1 MIAGTRRWTNRQYRW
16 RLSRFRPI
24 PHPPRSPSLNDGRS
38 HASRAQIIAAFASI
52 YLVWGSTYL
61 AIRYAVQTIP
71 PFMMGGLRFVVSGVI
86 LYLWARY
93 RGASRPTRLNWRNA
107 IIAGGFLLLGGN
119 GAVVWAEQFVPSG
132 LTALLVSIL
141 PFWLV
146 IIEWVRPPRRRPSGA
161 VLIGLVLGFIGIV
174 VLVGRSGFGGRGD
187 VSSLGPVVL
196 ILGSLS
202 WAIGSFWS
210 RDAELPESGM
220 LTTGMEMLGGGAL
233 LLIVGTLTGELS
245 RFDIH
250 RISSASTIGLLYLVT
265 FGSLLGFTS
274 YIWLLDKVSPARL
287 GTYAYVN
294 PIVAVLLGWAIAGE
308 RLAVRTAV
316 AAAIVICAVALI
328 TTARSTTITQGG

>member
-1 MIAGTRRWTNRQYRW
+1 M
-16 RLSRFRPI
+16 
-24 PHPPRSPSLNDGRS
+24 
-38 HASRAQIIAAFASI
+38 SI

-71 PFMMGGLRFVVSGVI
+71 PFLMGGIRFVVSGLL
-86 LYLWARY
+86 LYLWARS
-93 RGASRPTRLNWRNA
+93 RGAPRPTQLHWRNA
-107 IIAGGFLLLGGN
+107 VIAGGFLLLGGN

-146 IIEWVRPPRRRPSGA
+146 IIERVRPPRKRPSSA
-161 VLIGLVLGFIGIV
+161 VLVGLVLGFIGII
-174 VLVGRSGFGGRGD
+174 VLVGPSGLGGHGD
-187 VSSLGPVVL
+187 VSSLGALVL

-210 RDAELPESGM
+210 RDAQLPESGL

-233 LLIVGTLTGELS
+233 LLIVGALTGEIS
-245 RFDIH
+245 QFDVH
-250 RISSASTIGLLYLVT
+250 RISGASAAGLIYLIT
-265 FGSLLGFTS
+265 FGSLIGFTS

-308 RLAVRTAV
+308 RLSVRTGI

-328 TTARSTTITQGG
+328 TTARSATAPQSP

>member
-1 MIAGTRRWTNRQYRW
+1 
-16 RLSRFRPI
+16 
-24 PHPPRSPSLNDGRS
+24 
-38 HASRAQIIAAFASI
+38 
-52 YLVWGSTYL
+52 
-61 AIRYAVQTIP
+61 
-71 PFMMGGLRFVVSGVI
+71 MGGVRFLASGAL
-86 LYLWARY
+86 LYLWARS
-93 RGASRPTRLNWRNA
+93 RGAARPTKLHWRNA

-146 IIEWVRPPRRRPSGA
+146 IIEWVRPPRRRPKGA
-161 VLIGLVLGFIGIV
+161 VLAGLVLGFIGII
-174 VLVGRSGFGGRGD
+174 VLVGPGNVGGQGD
-187 VSSLGPVVL
+187 IRPLGALVL

-210 RDAELPESGM
+210 RDAKLPDSAL

-233 LLIVGTLTGELS
+233 LLIVGVLSGELS
-245 RFDIH
+245 RLDVH
-250 RISSASTIGLLYLVT
+250 QVSRASAIGLAYLIT
-265 FGSLLGFTS
+265 FGSLVGFTS

-308 RLAVRTAV
+308 TLSIRTGV

-328 TTARSTTITQGG
+328 TTSRSTTTAQTG

>member
-1 MIAGTRRWTNRQYRW
+1 
-16 RLSRFRPI
+16 
-24 PHPPRSPSLNDGRS
+24 LNDGRR
-38 HASRAQIIAAFASI
+38 HATRAQIIAAFASI

-71 PFMMGGLRFVVSGVI
+71 PFLMGGIRFVISGLL
-86 LYLWARY
+86 LYLWARS
-93 RGASRPTRLNWRNA
+93 RGSPKPTRLHWRNA
-107 IIAGGFLLLGGN
+107 VIAGGFLLLGGN

-146 IIEWVRPPRRRPSGA
+146 IIEWVRPPHRRPSGA
-161 VLIGLVLGFIGIV
+161 VLVGLVLGFIGII
-174 VLVGRSGFGGRGD
+174 VLVGPSDLGGHGD
-187 VSSLGPVVL
+187 VSSLGALVL

-210 RDAELPESGM
+210 RDAQLPESGL

-233 LLIVGTLTGELS
+233 LLIVGALTGEVS
-245 RFDIH
+245 QFDVH
-250 RISSASTIGLLYLVT
+250 LISGASAAGLIYLIT
-265 FGSLLGFTS
+265 FGSLIGFTS

-308 RLAVRTAV
+308 RLSVRTGV
-316 AAAIVICAVALI
+316 AAVIVICAVAII
-328 TTARSTTITQGG
+328 TTARSVTTSQSP

>member
-1 MIAGTRRWTNRQYRW
+1 M
-16 RLSRFRPI
+16 SK
-24 PHPPRSPSLNDGRS
+24 

-61 AIRYAVQTIP
+61 AIRYAVETIP
-71 PFMMGGLRFVVSGVI
+71 PFLMGGLRFVISGAF
-86 LYLWARY
+86 LYAWARY
-93 RGASRPTRLNWRNA
+93 RGAPRPSRLHWRNA

-146 IIEWVRPPRRRPSGA
+146 IIEWIRPPRRRPSVA
-161 VLIGLVLGFIGIV
+161 VLIGLVLGFLGII
-174 VLVGRSGFGGRGD
+174 VLVGLGELGGRGD
-187 VSSLGPVVL
+187 IRPIGALVL

-210 RDAELPESGM
+210 RDAQLPESGL
-220 LTTGMEMLGGGAL
+220 LTTGMEMLGGGVL
-233 LLIVGTLTGELS
+233 LLVVGVMTGELS
-245 RFDIH
+245 DFDMQ
-250 RISSASTIGLLYLVT
+250 RVSSESMVGLAYLVT

-308 RLAVRTAV
+308 KLSARTAV
-316 AAAIVICAVALI
+316 AAVIVICAVALI
-328 TTARSTTITQGG
+328 TTARSTGGAQTRPS

>member
-1 MIAGTRRWTNRQYRW
+1 
-16 RLSRFRPI
+16 
-24 PHPPRSPSLNDGRS
+24 LNDGRT

-52 YLVWGSTYL
+52 YVIWGSTYL
-61 AIRYAVQTIP
+61 AIRYAVETIP
-71 PFMMGGLRFVVSGVI
+71 PFVMGGARFAVSGTI
-86 LYLWARY
+86 LYLWSRY
-93 RGASRPTRLNWRNA
+93 RGAPKPTRIHWRNA

-146 IIEWVRPPRRRPSGA
+146 IIEWVRPPRRRPNGA
-161 VLIGLVLGFIGIV
+161 VMVGLVLGFVGII
-174 VLVGRSGFGGRGD
+174 VLVGPSGMGGHGN
-187 VSSLGPVVL
+187 VAPLGALVL

-210 RDAELPESGM
+210 RDAQLPESGL

-233 LLIVGTLTGELS
+233 MIIVGAISGEVAHV
-245 RFDIH
+245 DVH
-250 RISSASTIGLLYLVT
+250 AISKASAIGLLYLVT

-294 PIVAVLLGWAIAGE
+294 PLVAVMLGWAIAGE
-308 RLAVRTAV
+308 RLSIRTGV

-328 TTARSTTITQGG
+328 TTARSTATTTEAR

>member
-1 MIAGTRRWTNRQYRW
+1 MNSG
-16 RLSRFRPI
+16 
-24 PHPPRSPSLNDGRS
+24 RSP
-38 HASRAQIIAAFASI
+38 ASRGQIIAAFASI

-61 AIRYAVQTIP
+61 AIRYADQTIP
-71 PFMMGGLRFVVSGVI
+71 PFIMGGVRFLLSGGL
-86 LYLWARY
+86 LYLWARS
-93 RGASRPTRLNWRNA
+93 RGAPKPTRLHWRNA

-146 IIEWVRPPRRRPSGA
+146 IIEWVRPPHRRPSTP
-161 VLIGLVLGFIGIV
+161 VLIGLVLGFIGII
-174 VLVGRSGFGGRGD
+174 VLVGPSDLGGHGD
-187 VSSLGPVVL
+187 VQPIGAVVL

-210 RDAELPESGM
+210 RDAQLPDSGL
-220 LTTGMEMLGGGAL
+220 LTTGMEMLGGGVL
-233 LLIVGTLTGELS
+233 LLIVGVLSGELS
-245 RFDIH
+245 RLDIH
-250 RISSASTIGLLYLVT
+250 RVSTASAVGLLYLVT
-265 FGSLLGFTS
+265 FGSLIGFTS

-308 RLAVRTAV
+308 RLSIRTGV

-328 TTARSTTITQGG
+328 TTARSTSTAQSG

>member
-1 MIAGTRRWTNRQYRW
+1 VTEKR
-16 RLSRFRPI
+16 
-24 PHPPRSPSLNDGRS
+24 
-38 HASRAQIIAAFASI
+38 ASRAQIIAAFASI
-52 YLVWGSTYL
+52 YIIWGSTYL
-61 AIRYAVQTIP
+61 AIRYAIETIP
-71 PFMMGGLRFVVSGVI
+71 PFIMGGVRFLISGAL
-86 LYLWARY
+86 LYIWARY
-93 RGASRPTRLNWRNA
+93 RGAPKPTKLHWRNA

-146 IIEWVRPPRRRPSGA
+146 IIEWVRPPRKRPSAA
-161 VLIGLVLGFIGIV
+161 VLGGLVLGFIGII
-174 VLVGRSGFGGRGD
+174 VLVGLGD
-187 VSSLGPVVL
+187 VGGQGIVPPLGALVL
-196 ILGSLS
+196 IIGSLS

-210 RDAELPESGM
+210 RDASLPDSGL
-220 LTTGMEMLGGGAL
+220 LTTGMEMLGGGAM
-233 LLIVGTLTGELS
+233 LLIVGVLSGELS
-245 RFDIH
+245 HFDVH
-250 RISSASTIGLLYLVT
+250 HVSHASTVGLLYLIT

-308 RLAVRTAV
+308 TLSARTAV

-328 TTARSTTITQGG
+328 TTARSTTASQSR

>member
-1 MIAGTRRWTNRQYRW
+1 MTDERV
-16 RLSRFRPI
+16 
-24 PHPPRSPSLNDGRS
+24 
-38 HASRAQIIAAFASI
+38 SRAQVVAAFASI
-52 YLVWGSTYL
+52 YIIWGSTYL
-61 AIRYAVQTIP
+61 AIRYAVETIP
-71 PFMMGGLRFVVSGVI
+71 PFIMGGTRFLVSGAL
-86 LYLWARY
+86 LYIWSRY
-93 RGASRPTRLNWRNA
+93 RGAPRPTRMHWRNA

-146 IIEWVRPPRRRPSGA
+146 IIEWVRPPRKRPTGA
-161 VLIGLVLGFIGIV
+161 VLVGLVLGFIGII
-174 VLVGRSGFGGRGD
+174 VLVGPGNIGGNGD
-187 VSSLGPVVL
+187 VSLLGAIVL

-210 RDAELPESGM
+210 RDAELPKSGL
-220 LTTGMEMLGGGAL
+220 LTTGIEMLGGGVL
-233 LLIVGTLTGELS
+233 LVIVGVLSGELS
-245 RFDIH
+245 RFDAYEVS
-250 RISSASTIGLLYLVT
+250 RASAVGLVYLIM

-274 YIWLLDKVSPARL
+274 YIWLLDKVSPTHL

-308 RLAVRTAV
+308 TLSIRTGV

-328 TTARSTTITQGG
+328 TTAQSTTTGQSG

>member
-1 MIAGTRRWTNRQYRW
+1 MTDAQ
-16 RLSRFRPI
+16 
-24 PHPPRSPSLNDGRS
+24 PR
-38 HASRAQIIAAFASI
+38 ASRAQILAAFASI

-71 PFMMGGLRFVVSGVI
+71 PFMMGGLRFLISGAL
-86 LYLWARY
+86 LYVWARY
-93 RGASRPTRLNWRNA
+93 RGAPRPTGLHWRNA
-107 IIAGGFLLLGGN
+107 SIAGGLLLLGGN

-146 IIEWVRPPRRRPSGA
+146 IIEWVRPPRRRPHGA
-161 VLIGLVLGFIGIV
+161 VLIGLVVGFIGIV
-174 VLVGRSGFGGRGD
+174 VLIGPGNLGGHGD
-187 VSSLGPVVL
+187 IRPIGAVVL

-202 WAIGSFWS
+202 WAIGSFFS
-210 RDAELPESGM
+210 RDADLPQSGL
-220 LTTGMEMLGGGAL
+220 LTTGMEMLTGGAL
-233 LLIVGTLTGELS
+233 LSILGLLTGELS
-245 RFDIH
+245 HFDV
-250 RISSASTIGLLYLVT
+250 RQVSGPSALGLIYLIT

-294 PIVAVLLGWAIAGE
+294 PVVAVILGWAIAGE
-308 RLAVRTAV
+308 RLSLRTAV

-328 TTARSTTITQGG
+328 TTARSSSPAQSA

>member
-1 MIAGTRRWTNRQYRW
+1 VTEK
-16 RLSRFRPI
+16 S
-24 PHPPRSPSLNDGRS
+24 
-38 HASRAQIIAAFASI
+38 ASRAQIIAAFASI
-52 YLVWGSTYL
+52 YIIWGSTYL
-61 AIRYAVQTIP
+61 AIRYAVETIP
-71 PFMMGGLRFVVSGVI
+71 PFIMGGARFLVSGAL
-86 LYLWARY
+86 LYLWARN
-93 RGASRPTRLNWRNA
+93 RGAPPPAKLHWRNA

-146 IIEWVRPPRRRPSGA
+146 IIEWVRPPRRRPTGA
-161 VLIGLVLGFIGIV
+161 VLVGLVLGFIGIV
-174 VLVGRSGFGGRGD
+174 VLVGPGNVGGQGD
-187 VSSLGPVVL
+187 VRPLGAFVL

-210 RDAELPESGM
+210 RDAKLPESAL

-233 LLIVGTLTGELS
+233 LVIVGVLSGELS
-245 RFDIH
+245 HLDIH
-250 RISSASTIGLLYLVT
+250 HVSRSSTIGLLYLIT

-274 YIWLLDKVSPARL
+274 YIWLLDKVSPAHL

-308 RLAVRTAV
+308 RLSIRTGV

-328 TTARSTTITQGG
+328 TSARSTTTGQSG

>member
-1 MIAGTRRWTNRQYRW
+1 LEQK
-16 RLSRFRPI
+16 
-24 PHPPRSPSLNDGRS
+24 

-52 YLVWGSTYL
+52 YIVWGSTYL
-61 AIRYAVQTIP
+61 AIRYAVQTMP
-71 PFMMGGLRFVVSGVI
+71 PFIMGGARFLVSGTL
-86 LYLWARY
+86 LYVWARH
-93 RGASRPTRLNWRNA
+93 RGAPKPTKLHWRNA

-161 VLIGLVLGFIGIV
+161 VLLGLVLGFIGII
-174 VLVGRSGFGGRGD
+174 VLVGPGNIGGQGD
-187 VSSLGPVVL
+187 VSPLGALVL

-210 RDAELPESGM
+210 RDAQLPESGL

-233 LLIVGTLTGELS
+233 LIIVGVLSGELA
-245 RFDIH
+245 RFDVRH
-250 RISSASTIGLLYLVT
+250 ISRASVIGLAYLIT

-308 RLAVRTAV
+308 TLSARTAV
-316 AAAIVICAVALI
+316 AAVIVICAVALI
-328 TTARSTTITQGG
+328 TTARRTTTAQSG

>member
-1 MIAGTRRWTNRQYRW
+1 MSNYG
-16 RLSRFRPI
+16 
-24 PHPPRSPSLNDGRS
+24 S
-38 HASRAQIIAAFASI
+38 HASRAHIIAAFASI

-61 AIRYAVQTIP
+61 AIRYAVETIP
-71 PFMMGGLRFVVSGVI
+71 PFLMGGLRFVISGAL
-86 LYLWARY
+86 LYAWARY
-93 RGASRPTRLNWRNA
+93 RGAQRPSRLHWRNA

-161 VLIGLVLGFIGIV
+161 VLIGLVLGFLGII
-174 VLVGRSGFGGRGD
+174 VLVGLGELGGRGD
-187 VSSLGPVVL
+187 IRPLGALVL

-210 RDAELPESGM
+210 RDAQLPESGL
-220 LTTGMEMLGGGAL
+220 LTTGMEMLGGGVL
-233 LLIVGTLTGELS
+233 LLIVGVATGELS
-245 RFDIH
+245 DFDIQ
-250 RISSASTIGLLYLVT
+250 RVSAESIVGLVYLIT

-294 PIVAVLLGWAIAGE
+294 PIVAVLLGWAVAGE
-308 RLAVRTAV
+308 RLSARTVV
-316 AAAIVICAVALI
+316 AAVIVICAVALI
-328 TTARSTTITQGG
+328 TTARSTGGAQSTPS

>member
-1 MIAGTRRWTNRQYRW
+1 M
-16 RLSRFRPI
+16 
-24 PHPPRSPSLNDGRS
+24 NDGRT
-38 HASRAQIIAAFASI
+38 HASRGQIIAAFASI

-61 AIRYAVQTIP
+61 AIRYAVETIP
-71 PFMMGGLRFVVSGVI
+71 PFIMGGARFLVSGAM
-86 LYLWARY
+86 LYVWARY
-93 RGASRPTRLNWRNA
+93 RGAPKPTTLHWRNA
-107 IIAGGFLLLGGN
+107 VIAGAFLLLGGN

-146 IIEWVRPPRRRPSGA
+146 IIEWIRPPRRRPSSL
-161 VLIGLVLGFIGIV
+161 VLAGLVLGFIGVIV
-174 VLVGRSGFGGRGD
+174 LIGPGNIGGHGD
-187 VSSLGPVVL
+187 IRPIGALVL

-210 RDAELPESGM
+210 RDAALPESGL

-233 LLIVGTLTGELS
+233 LLMVGALSGEFSDL
-245 RFDIH
+245 DIGH
-250 RISSASTIGLLYLVT
+250 VSKASAIGLIYLIT
-265 FGSLLGFTS
+265 FGSLIGFTS

-308 RLAVRTAV
+308 SLTIRTGI

-328 TTARSTTITQGG
+328 TSARSSTAARTG

>member
-1 MIAGTRRWTNRQYRW
+1 MND
-16 RLSRFRPI
+16 RP
-24 PHPPRSPSLNDGRS
+24 G

-61 AIRYAVQTIP
+61 AISYAVETIP
-71 PFMMGGLRFVVSGVI
+71 PFIMGGTRFVISGAM
-86 LYLWARY
+86 LYLWARS
-93 RGASRPTRLNWRNA
+93 RGAPRPTRLHWRNG

-161 VLIGLVLGFIGIV
+161 VLIGLILGFAGIV
-174 VLVGRSGFGGRGD
+174 VLVGPTGVGGHGD
-187 VSSLGPVVL
+187 VRPIGALVL

-210 RDAELPESGM
+210 RDAQLPDSGL
-220 LTTGMEMLGGGAL
+220 LTTGMEMLGGGVL
-233 LLIVGTLTGELS
+233 LLIVGAATGEIAHT
-245 RFDIH
+245 DIH
-250 RISSASTIGLLYLVT
+250 RISSASAVGLLYLIT
-265 FGSLLGFTS
+265 FGSLVGFTS
-274 YIWLLDKVSPARL
+274 FIWLLDKVSPARL

-308 RLAVRTAV
+308 RLSIRTGIAAV
-316 AAAIVICAVALI
+316 IVICAVALI
-328 TTARSTTITQGG
+328 TTARSTKANQSG

>member
-1 MIAGTRRWTNRQYRW
+1 VTYKR
-16 RLSRFRPI
+16 
-24 PHPPRSPSLNDGRS
+24 
-38 HASRAQIIAAFASI
+38 ASRAQIIAAFASI
-52 YLVWGSTYL
+52 YLIWGSTYL
-61 AIRYAVQTIP
+61 AISYAVETIP
-71 PFMMGGLRFVVSGVI
+71 PFIMGGIRFVVSGAM

-93 RGASRPTRLNWRNA
+93 RGAPRPTRLHWRNA
-107 IIAGGFLLLGGN
+107 IVAGGFLLLGGN

-146 IIEWVRPPRRRPSGA
+146 IIEWVRPPRKRPSGA
-161 VLIGLVLGFIGIV
+161 VLVGLVLGFIGIV
-174 VLVGRSGFGGRGD
+174 VLVGPSDVGGHGD
-187 VSSLGPVVL
+187 VSPIGALVL

-210 RDAELPESGM
+210 RDAQLPESGL

-233 LLIVGTLTGELS
+233 LLIVGAVTGELAHT
-245 RFDIH
+245 DIH
-250 RISSASTIGLLYLVT
+250 RISNASAVGLLYLIT

-308 RLAVRTAV
+308 RLSIRTGV

-328 TTARSTTITQGG
+328 TTARSTATTQTG

>member
-1 MIAGTRRWTNRQYRW
+1 M
-16 RLSRFRPI
+16 
-24 PHPPRSPSLNDGRS
+24 PPRP
-38 HASRAQIIAAFASI
+38 ASRGHIIAAFASI

-61 AIRYAVQTIP
+61 AIRYADQTIP
-71 PFMMGGLRFVVSGVI
+71 PFLMGGLRFVVSGAL
-86 LYLWARY
+86 LYLWARS
-93 RGASRPTRLNWRNA
+93 RGAAKPTRLHWRNA

-161 VLIGLVLGFIGIV
+161 VLVGLVLGFIGIV
-174 VLVGRSGFGGRGD
+174 VLVGPSGVGGHGD
-187 VSSLGPVVL
+187 VRPIGAVVL

-210 RDAELPESGM
+210 RDAELPESGL
-220 LTTGMEMLGGGAL
+220 LTTGMEMLGGGVL
-233 LLIVGTLTGELS
+233 LLIVGALSGEVS

-250 RISSASTIGLLYLVT
+250 RVSAASAIGLAYLIT
-265 FGSLLGFTS
+265 FGSLIGFTS

-308 RLAVRTAV
+308 LLSIRTWI

-328 TTARSTTITQGG
+328 TTARSTASARSG

>member
-1 MIAGTRRWTNRQYRW
+1 MT
-16 RLSRFRPI
+16 
-24 PHPPRSPSLNDGRS
+24 DGSAR
-38 HASRAQIIAAFASI
+38 ASRTQILAAFASI

-71 PFMMGGLRFVVSGVI
+71 PFIMGGLRFVVSGAL
-86 LYLWARY
+86 LYVWARY
-93 RGASRPTRLNWRNA
+93 RGAPKPSKLHWRNA
-107 IIAGGFLLLGGN
+107 IIAGGLLLLGGN

-146 IIEWVRPPRRRPSGA
+146 IIEWVRPPRRRPHSA
-161 VLIGLVLGFIGIV
+161 VLVGLIIGFIGIV
-174 VLVGRSGFGGRGD
+174 VLVGPANIGGRGD
-187 VSSLGPVVL
+187 VRPIGAVVL

-202 WAIGSFWS
+202 WAIGSFFS
-210 RDAELPESGM
+210 RDADLPQSGL
-220 LTTGMEMLGGGAL
+220 LTTGMEMLGGGTL
-233 LLIVGTLTGELS
+233 MLIVGALSGELS
-245 RFDIH
+245 HFDV
-250 RISSASTIGLLYLVT
+250 RNISGPSAIGLIYLIT

-294 PIVAVLLGWAIAGE
+294 PIVAVILGWAIASE
-308 RLAVRTAV
+308 RLSLRTAV

-328 TTARSTTITQGG
+328 TTARSSRSVQSA

>member
-1 MIAGTRRWTNRQYRW
+1 MTEKR
-16 RLSRFRPI
+16 
-24 PHPPRSPSLNDGRS
+24 
-38 HASRAQIIAAFASI
+38 ASRAQIIAAFASI
-52 YLVWGSTYL
+52 YIIWGSTYL
-61 AIRYAVQTIP
+61 AIRYAIETIP
-71 PFMMGGLRFVVSGVI
+71 PFIMGGTRFLVSGVL
-86 LYLWARY
+86 LYIWARH
-93 RGASRPTRLNWRNA
+93 RGAPRPTKLHWRNV

-146 IIEWVRPPRRRPSGA
+146 IIEGVRPPRRRPSGA
-161 VLIGLVLGFIGIV
+161 VLVGLVLGFIGII
-174 VLVGRSGFGGRGD
+174 VLVGPGNVGGDGD
-187 VSSLGPVVL
+187 VRVLGALVL

-210 RDAELPESGM
+210 RDAQLPDSGL

-233 LLIVGTLTGELS
+233 LVIVGVLSGELS
-245 RFDIH
+245 HFDVRH
-250 RISSASTIGLLYLVT
+250 VSRASTLGLVYLIT

-308 RLAVRTAV
+308 ALSIRTGV

-328 TTARSTTITQGG
+328 TSARRTTTAQTG

>member
-1 MIAGTRRWTNRQYRW
+1 M
-16 RLSRFRPI
+16 
-24 PHPPRSPSLNDGRS
+24 SPKN
-38 HASRAQIIAAFASI
+38 ASRAQLTAAFASI
-52 YLVWGSTYL
+52 YIIWGSTYL
-61 AIRYAVQTIP
+61 AIRYAVETIP
-71 PFMMGGLRFVVSGVI
+71 PFLMGGTRFLVSGAL
-86 LYLWARY
+86 LYALAR
-93 RGASRPTRLNWRNA
+93 RRDAERPTKPHWRNA

-119 GAVVWAEQFVPSG
+119 GAVIWAEQFVPSG

-146 IIEWVRPPRRRPSGA
+146 IIEWLRPPRKRPGPA
-161 VLIGLVLGFIGIV
+161 ILAGLALGFVGII
-174 VLVGRSGFGGRGD
+174 VLVGPGNVAGQSNVRPIGA
-187 VSSLGPVVL
+187 LVL

-210 RDAELPESGM
+210 RDAELPESGL
-220 LTTGMEMLGGGAL
+220 LTTGMEMLGGGILLMIVAAL
-233 LLIVGTLTGELS
+233 AGEFSHFDVHGISRASAVGLIFL
-245 RFDIH
+245 I
-250 RISSASTIGLLYLVT
+250 I

-308 RLAVRTAV
+308 TLSARTAV

-328 TTARSTTITQGG
+328 TTARTSTTGQSG

>member
-1 MIAGTRRWTNRQYRW
+1 MNGKR
-16 RLSRFRPI
+16 
-24 PHPPRSPSLNDGRS
+24 G
-38 HASRAQIIAAFASI
+38 HASRAQIVAAFASI
-52 YLVWGSTYL
+52 YVIWGSTYL
-61 AIRYAVQTIP
+61 AIRYAVETIP
-71 PFMMGGLRFVVSGVI
+71 PFIMGGIRFLISGAM
-86 LYLWARY
+86 LYLWARS
-93 RGASRPTRLNWRNA
+93 RGAPRPTRLHWRNA

-146 IIEWVRPPRRRPSGA
+146 IIEWIRPPRRRPSAA
-161 VLIGLVLGFIGIV
+161 VLVGLVLGFVGII
-174 VLVGRSGFGGRGD
+174 VLVGPSDVGGHGD
-187 VSSLGPVVL
+187 VMPLGALVL

-210 RDAELPESGM
+210 RDAQLPESGL
-220 LTTGMEMLGGGAL
+220 LTTGMEMIGGGVL
-233 LLIVGTLTGELS
+233 LLVVGTLAGEFS
-245 RFDIH
+245 RLDIH
-250 RISSASTIGLLYLVT
+250 GISNASAFGLLYLIT
-265 FGSLLGFTS
+265 FGSMLGFTS

-308 RLAVRTAV
+308 RLSIRTGV

-328 TTARSTTITQGG
+328 TTARSTEAGQTA

>member
-1 MIAGTRRWTNRQYRW
+1 
-16 RLSRFRPI
+16 
-24 PHPPRSPSLNDGRS
+24 LNDGRS
-38 HASRAQIIAAFASI
+38 YASRAQIIAAFASI

-71 PFMMGGLRFVVSGVI
+71 PFIMGGLRFLVSGAL

-93 RGASRPTRLNWRNA
+93 RGAPRPTRLHWRNA

-161 VLIGLVLGFIGIV
+161 VLVGLVLGFVGIV
-174 VLVGRSGFGGRGD
+174 VLVGPGNLGGHGD
-187 VSSLGPVVL
+187 VRPLGALVL

-210 RDAELPESGM
+210 RDARLPESGL
-220 LTTGMEMLGGGAL
+220 LTTGMEMLSGGAL
-233 LLIVGTLTGELS
+233 LLIVGLLSGELS
-245 RFDIH
+245 QFDIH
-250 RISSASTIGLLYLVT
+250 RISGPSAAGLIYLIT
-265 FGSLLGFTS
+265 FGSLIGFTS

-294 PIVAVLLGWAIAGE
+294 PIVAVILGWAIAGE
-308 RLAVRTAV
+308 RLSVRTAV

-328 TTARSTTITQGG
+328 TTAHSTAPPQSA